1 MVIINK
7 PLIQEKMKKILFYA
21 ASMVLLMPLF
31 ANCTKDEFKG
41 DESQSPVIT
50 ASTESSQT
58 KTEMTADLKTKWLAN
73 DAIKIFS
80 GTDGATVSK
89 YKTTD
94 GGTTNATFIKE
105 SGDDLGATPY
115 YAVYP
120 YSDNTTIGAES
131 SVNYLYFTIPTV
143 QTYKANSFASDESIM
158 VAYGNSTNLS
168 FKNVCGMYEIK
179 LTGSVTVKTITLT
192 ANHVISGP
200 AKVAMNYTDGEPVVT
215 MTGGDNTI
223 ELNCGE
229 GVALSGEATSF
240 FFLVPAGTHKFTI
253 GIEAMDGSN
262 KKIMYQA
269 SPSSGVAVTRSRIK
283 PMATLAFAAQTDYG
297 YPVNGEMKAGTTITV
312 SSTNYIWAPVNC
324 GYQPADGSYK
334 GYPYGKLYQWGRKDG
349 QGYDDGAYKDA
360 TTPSVIGVNPADLA
374 SADANTFYT
383 TWNNTIAPDGT
394 WGTSD
399 PWKTKTT
406 YDPCP
411 AGWRVPTSAE
421 LTALLGGNL
430 SPSLVSYNSQFGAW
444 FNGTNNPGTT
454 GVFLP
459 AAGDR
464 GSYGSA
470 YSRGEDGYYW
480 SSTPNNDYAYYLYFF
495 FGFAEVN
502 FNHRAYGLSVRCVR
516 D

>member
-1 MVIINK
+1 
-7 PLIQEKMKKILFYA
+7 MKKILFYA

-50 ASTESSQT
+50 ASTESPQT
-58 KTEMTADLKTKWLAN
+58 KTEMTTDLKTKWLAN

-80 GTDGATVSK
+80 GSNGATVSK

-94 GGTTNATFIKE
+94 GGTANATFIKE
-105 SGDDLGATPY
+105 SGSDLEATPY

-120 YSDNTTIGAES
+120 YSDNASIASES
-131 SVNYLYFTIPTV
+131 SVNYLHFTIPTV
-143 QTYKANSFASDESIM
+143 QTYKANSFASNESIM

-200 AKVAMNYTDGEPVVT
+200 AKVAMNYADGEPVVT

-223 ELNCGE
+223 ELNCGA
-229 GVALSGEATSF
+229 GVVLSSEATSF

-253 GIEAMDGSN
+253 GIEAMDGST
-262 KKIMYQA
+262 KKIMYKA
-269 SPSSGVAVTRSRIK
+269 SPSSGVAVTRSMIK
-283 PMATLAFAAQTDYG
+283 PMASLAFAEQTDYG

-312 SSTNYIWAPVNC
+312 SSTDYIWAPVNC

-334 GYPYGKLYQWGRKDG
+334 GYPYGRLYQWGRNDG

-360 TTPSVIGVNPADLA
+360 TTPSVVDGKPADLA
-374 SADANTFYT
+374 SAEANKFYKG
-383 TWNNTIAPDGT
+383 WDYTIAPDGT

-411 AGWRVPTSAE
+411 AGWRVPTNAE
-421 LTALLGGNL
+421 LTALLGGN
-430 SPSLVSYNSQFGAW
+430 SAPILVPHNSQNGAW
-444 FNGTNNPGTT
+444 FNGTNSPGNS

-459 AAGDR
+459 AAGYRDD
-464 GSYGSA
+464 YGSA
-470 YSRGEDGYYW
+470 NVRGSDGIYW
-480 SSTPNNDYAYYLYFF
+480 SSTPNGDNADLLVFYD
-495 FGFAEVN
+495 VN
-502 FNHRAYGLSVRCVR
+502 ATMDFISRYNGLSVRCVR
-516 D
+516 E